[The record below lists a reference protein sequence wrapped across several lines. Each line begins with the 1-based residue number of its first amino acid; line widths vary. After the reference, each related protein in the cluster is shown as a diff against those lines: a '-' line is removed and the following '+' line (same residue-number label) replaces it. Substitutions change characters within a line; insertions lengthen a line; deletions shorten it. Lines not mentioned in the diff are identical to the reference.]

1 MKQQDWIEEVLKSG
15 ESLHKVEPSEAL
27 LEKLTN
33 ISKPNAP
40 KIIPMK
46 TVWMAAAGLAL
57 LISLNIFTLQRYNKA
72 QTADAETAFESYY
85 DHLNYYNEQI

>member
-15 ESLHKVEPSEAL
+15 ESLQKVKPSEAL

-33 ISKPNAP
+33 ISKQSRS
-40 KIIPMK
+40 KVIPMK
-46 TVWMAAAGLAL
+46 TVWMVAAGLAL
-57 LISLNIFTLQRYNKA
+57 LISLNVFTLQRYNKA
-72 QTADAETAFESYY
+72 QTTYEQTAFESYY